1 MPAQPIASR
10 FASPDS
16 SSGPRE
22 IRTVP
27 DPGRTS
33 EARILMSVVLPLPL
47 GPATAVSPVS
57 MEKERPLK
65 RGGPAKD
72 FESPIASSFVGSTA
86 ARDDS
91 RVQAGSWLESLRS
104 VLYDPP
110 DLKICLSSAYRGA
123 RVDAVRRRE

>member
-91 RVQAGSWLESLRS
+91 MRLFQACHSEERSDEVRTDGSRFFASLRMTR
-104 VLYDPP
+104 
-110 DLKICLSSAYRGA
+110 KKRAKG
-123 RVDAVRRRE
+123 